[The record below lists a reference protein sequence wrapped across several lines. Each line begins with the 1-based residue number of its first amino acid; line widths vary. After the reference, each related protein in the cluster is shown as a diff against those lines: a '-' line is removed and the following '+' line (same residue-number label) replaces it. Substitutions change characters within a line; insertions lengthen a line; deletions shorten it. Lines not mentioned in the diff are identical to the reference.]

1 MEELEKDEET
11 TKDPA
16 FLLYSSDFLTGCAGL
31 TMEERGQYIT
41 LMCLQHQKGH
51 LPEKTIR
58 LSVGIATVDVMEK
71 FIQDED
77 GNFYNKRL
85 EETIIK
91 RAKFA
96 ESRRANG
103 AKGGRPK
110 KEEKPSGSFLLNL
123 PENENEIENIN
134 EFNNEYKKVF
144 GKIPAMDDDE
154 LLKLNNI
161 LLNAD
166 YKKEIP
172 LILLKLAYLKF
183 DKIDFVPSVNWILKE
198 NNFQKMYNGEFDK
211 MTKYR
216 KPKEASQADV
226 KEQVVENTEEDK
238 KEIAEIQRRTREM
251 LKIARLGVNK

>member
-58 LSVGIATVDVMEK
+58 LSVGNATVDVLEK

-96 ESRRANG
+96 ESRRVNG
-103 AKGGRPK
+103 SKGGRPK
-110 KEEKPSGSFLLNL
+110 KEEKPSGSLLLNL
-123 PENENEIENIN
+123 HENENINVIINNFNIEY
-134 EFNNEYKKVF
+134 EKVF
-144 GKIPAMDDDE
+144 KKIPMLEDCEKEKIVQVSSWENYQAMLPE
-154 LLKLNNI
+154 
-161 LLNAD
+161 
-166 YKKEIP
+166 
-172 LILLKLAYLKF
+172 ILLKLKGLKF
-183 DKIDFVPSVNWILKE
+183 EKIDFVPSANWLLKE
-198 NNFQKMYNGEFDK
+198 NNFSKMANGEFDK
-211 MTKYR
+211 MTSYK
-216 KPKEASQADV
+216 KPRPQPVAIP
-226 KEQVVENTEEDK
+226 VEEEERLTSEEVAQIMRDAK
-238 KEIAEIQRRTREM
+238 AKA
-251 LKIARLGVNK
+251 LKR